1 MRVGPSDKPG
11 GGNPGSLD
19 ARTRCR
25 AARRGAC
32 EFAKDGTAMDKA
44 NNASRREKH
53 THEHQNQESPPTR
66 MPNRPNG
73 TPPNDPPLRAE
84 TRPAAETAPTATAE
98 ALIGD
103 IGFAVGAGRL
113 QDAFLDERDDVL
125 NVINELEDQL
135 DRYQDIR
142 SALERQLAEANENLL
157 AANQKLQELEWQCV
171 TLQTRADTQD
181 QVRQELTLLEEQV
194 ADANSRAARLAEHAQ
209 QLEKENA
216 RLQNE
221 LKTASKQVEEL
232 WTVRKERD
240 GLRVDLRAMR
250 ARVDELERSQRESLE
265 ERGQIIG
272 RLQETQIAL
281 DQTREIRLQ
290 LEADL
295 HAATDRIHEFQ
306 QIQKSLEEK
315 LEAVRGEKKAYQ
327 AQVTHLERENARLI
341 EQRQFYESQ
350 LTTLRNANRQA
361 EGALSSVKK
370 AFAEVRIALSETR
383 SRARRRTTDAW
394 PRIGSI
400 LTDGKSGEEV
410 LSAAELD
417 ADELGG
423 PIKGF
428 GSIDATAPA
437 ARATAAATSTDED
450 YDDASMD

>member
-1 MRVGPSDKPG
+1 M
-11 GGNPGSLD
+11 
-19 ARTRCR
+19 
-25 AARRGAC
+25 
-32 EFAKDGTAMDKA
+32 EKA

-53 THEHQNQESPPTR
+53 PHEQSTPETPPTR
-66 MPNRPNG
+66 TPTRPNA
-73 TPPNDPPLRAE
+73 TPQPEPATRGDSRA
-84 TRPAAETAPTATAE
+84 AAEPAPAATAE
-98 ALIGD
+98 ALLGD
-103 IGFAVGAGRL
+103 IAFTVGTGRL

-142 SALERQLAEANENLL
+142 AALERQLAEANENLL
-157 AANQKLQELEWQCV
+157 AANQKVQELEWQCV

-181 QVRQELTLLEEQV
+181 QVRQELALLEEQV

-209 QLEKENA
+209 QLEKENT

-250 ARVDELERSQRESLE
+250 ARVDELERGQRESLE

-394 PRIGSI
+394 PRIGSV
-400 LTDGKSGEEV
+400 LTDGKPGDGV
-410 LSAAELD
+410 LSAAEID
-417 ADELGG
+417 SDELGE

-428 GSIDATAPA
+428 GGIEAGTAGARSAAAAEDFDDAT
-437 ARATAAATSTDED
+437 
-450 YDDASMD
+450 MD